1 MRSRLFCR
9 PDEIA
14 NWKTDPT
21 KGDNMFLRLGK
32 MLMVAGLGL
41 GLSACAQFYD
51 AGMSA
56 TSNGPVFND
65 ALTAHY
71 QTLAKME
78 ADEQDWTDADF
89 FGQRALQTAGVGA
102 PAPQAIEERDLP
114 ADHLGPLTD
123 ARALLVSALDGGAR
137 ESNPAAAAKAQA
149 GFDCWMQEAEE
160 NIQPEDIAWCKKW
173 FWDGM
178 NALEVKAPAPKP
190 APAPAMGPWI
200 VYFPF
205 DSSEITYEGQLEIN
219 KAEKAASKLKGSQML
234 LTAHTDTSGSEQY
247 NLDLSARRVKE
258 VVDTLELIGVSRDG
272 VTASAVGESDPAVN
286 TGDGVREQK
295 NRRVE
300 IRLTK

>member
-1 MRSRLFCR
+1 MRIGKS
-9 PDEIA
+9 
-14 NWKTDPT
+14 TQQ
-21 KGDNMFLRLGK
+21 KGDIMFVRLGK
-32 MLMVAGLGL
+32 MITVAGLGL
-41 GLSACAQFYD
+41 GLGACAQFYD

-56 TSNGPVFND
+56 TSNGPAFND
-65 ALTAHY
+65 ALTANY
-71 QTLAKME
+71 QKLAKME

-89 FGQRALQTAGVGA
+89 FGQRAQQTAGGDA
-102 PAPQAIEERDLP
+102 PGPQAIEDRDLP
-114 ADHLGPLTD
+114 AEYVGDITA
-123 ARALLVSALDGGAR
+123 ARALLVSALDSGAR
-137 ESNPAAAAKAQA
+137 ESNPVAAAKAQA

-160 NIQPEDIAWCKKW
+160 NIQPADIKWCRDW

-178 NALEVKAPAPKP
+178 NALEVKAPAP
-190 APAPAMGPWI
+190 APKPAMGPWI

-205 DSSEITYEGQLEIN
+205 DSSEITYEAQLEIN
-219 KAEKAASKLKGSQML
+219 NAEKAASKLKGSQML

-247 NLDLSARRVKE
+247 NLDLSARRAKS

-272 VTASAVGESDPAVN
+272 VTASAVGESDPAVA

>member
-1 MRSRLFCR
+1 
-9 PDEIA
+9 
-14 NWKTDPT
+14 
-21 KGDNMFLRLGK
+21 MFLRLGK
-32 MLMVAGLGL
+32 MITVAGLGL

-56 TSNGPVFND
+56 TSNGPAFND
-65 ALTAHY
+65 ALTANY
-71 QTLAKME
+71 QKLAKWE

-89 FGQRALQTAGVGA
+89 FGQRALQTAGGDA
-102 PAPQAIEERDLP
+102 PGPQALAERDLP
-114 ADHLGPLTD
+114 AEHAGDIAS
-123 ARALLVSALDGGAR
+123 AREMLVAALDGGAR
-137 ESNPAAAAKAQA
+137 ETWPEAAAKAQA

-160 NIQPEDIAWCKKW
+160 NIQPKDIVRCRDM

-178 NALEVKAPAPKP
+178 NAMEVKAMPAKPKP
-190 APAPAMGPWI
+190 AAVVPMGPWI

-205 DSSEITYEGQLEIN
+205 DSDEITYEGQLEIN

-247 NLDLSARRVKE
+247 NLDLSARRAKA

-272 VTASAVGESDPAVN
+272 VTASAVGESDPAVA
-286 TGDGVREQK
+286 TGDGVREQQ

>member
-1 MRSRLFCR
+1 MR
-9 PDEIA
+9 IG
-14 NWKTDPT
+14 KPT
-21 KGDNMFLRLGK
+21 QQKGDIMFLRLGK
-32 MLMVAGLGL
+32 MITVAGLGL
-41 GLSACAQFYD
+41 GLGACAQFYD

-56 TSNGPVFND
+56 TSNGPAFND
-65 ALTAHY
+65 ALTANY
-71 QTLAKME
+71 QKLAKME

-89 FGQRALQTAGVGA
+89 FGQRALQTAGGDA
-102 PAPQAIEERDLP
+102 PGPQAIADRDLP
-114 ADHLGPLTD
+114 AEHLADITA

-137 ESNPAAAAKAQA
+137 ESNPAAAAQAQA

-160 NIQPEDIAWCKKW
+160 NIQPKDIKWCRDW

-190 APAPAMGPWI
+190 MPAPAMGPWI

-234 LTAHTDTSGSEQY
+234 LTAHTDTSGAEQY
-247 NLDLSARRVKE
+247 NLDLSARRAKA

-272 VTASAVGESDPAVN
+272 VTASAVGESDPAVD